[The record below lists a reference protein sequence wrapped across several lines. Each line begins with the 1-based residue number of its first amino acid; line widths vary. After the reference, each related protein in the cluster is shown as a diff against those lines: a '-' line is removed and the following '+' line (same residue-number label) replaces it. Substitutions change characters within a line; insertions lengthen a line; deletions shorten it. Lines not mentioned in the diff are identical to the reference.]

1 MTSVPARSILCLLL
15 AGFALACACTN
26 PASAQSRLNHKPI
39 RARSKKM
46 TPPASQPGA
55 QPEGEIIGRRVR
67 FVDGSSLEVN
77 EVWKQNEDFWYRLGG
92 VIQRID
98 RPVASVDPIFAK
110 PKQKSAEPAQQP
122 AGNTENQA
130 AIAQSFWV
138 YLNGGARMKA
148 DEVNETDAGAWC
160 RRGNLSI
167 FIERERI
174 ARVERESAGRKP
186 AGWRNRDWSTGNPR
200 IDDLIRTNGA
210 RFGVDPYLVFCVI
223 EHESHFHVRALSPK
237 GARGLMQLMPGT
249 ASRFGV
255 RHSFEP
261 AENIYGGTQYLKE
274 LLAKFGG
281 RLDLVLASYNAG
293 EGAVIKYGGN
303 VPPYRETRDY
313 VKRVTQRYG
322 ADSSERIS
330 PPQ

>member
-1 MTSVPARSILCLLL
+1 
-15 AGFALACACTN
+15 
-26 PASAQSRLNHKPI
+26 
-39 RARSKKM
+39 
-46 TPPASQPGA
+46 
-55 QPEGEIIGRRVR
+55 
-67 FVDGSSLEVN
+67 
-77 EVWKQNEDFWYRLGG
+77 
-92 VIQRID
+92 
-98 RPVASVDPIFAK
+98 
-110 PKQKSAEPAQQP
+110 
-122 AGNTENQA
+122 
-130 AIAQSFWV
+130 
-138 YLNGGARMKA
+138 
-148 DEVNETDAGAWC
+148 
-160 RRGNLSI
+160 
-167 FIERERI
+167 
-174 ARVERESAGRKP
+174 
-186 AGWRNRDWSTGNPR
+186 
-200 IDDLIRTNGA
+200 
-210 RFGVDPYLVFCVI
+210 
-223 EHESHFHVRALSPK
+223 
-237 GARGLMQLMPGT
+237 MQLMPGT

>member
-26 PASAQSRLNHKPI
+26 PASAQSRLKPKPV
-39 RARSKKM
+39 RVRSKKM
-46 TPPASQPGA
+46 AQPASQPGA
-55 QPEGEIIGRRVR
+55 QPEGEIVGRRIR

-77 EVWKQNEDFWYRLGG
+77 EVWKQNEDFWYQLGG
-92 VIQRID
+92 VTQSID
-98 RPVASVDPIFAK
+98 RPVASIEPVRAKAK
-110 PKQKSAEPAQQP
+110 PQVAQPAAQP
-122 AGNTENQA
+122 AGNAEKQT

-186 AGWRNRDWSTGNPR
+186 ADWRNRDWTTGNPR
-200 IDDLIRTNGA
+200 IDDLIRNNGS

-223 EHESHFHVRALSPK
+223 EHESHFHVSAVSPK

-255 RHSFEP
+255 RRSFDP
-261 AENIYGGTQYLKE
+261 A
-274 LLAKFGG
+274 
-281 RLDLVLASYNAG
+281 
-293 EGAVIKYGGN
+293 
-303 VPPYRETRDY
+303 
-313 VKRVTQRYG
+313 
-322 ADSSERIS
+322 
-330 PPQ
+330 